1 MTFSSPVGVAV
12 TFGGLLVA
20 ASLLS
25 SAGIA
30 SAEPGDGPL
39 IQTSCSY
46 AQIVAALRVE
56 MPDVATQLDQRPDAQ
71 AKLQGFI
78 ALPVDQRKQRLQE
91 RLDANPQWRAKID
104 EKSGTPEGQE
114 KIQMLGRIAD
124 TCHSY

>member
-1 MTFSSPVGVAV
+1 MTSSSTVGVIA
-12 TFGGLLVA
+12 TFGGLLA
-20 ASLLS
+20 AVSLLS

-39 IQTSCSY
+39 IQTTCSY

-56 MPDVATQLDQRPDAQ
+56 APDLAARLDQRPDAQ
-71 AKLQGFI
+71 AKLQSFI

-91 RLDANPQWRAKID
+91 RLAANPEWRAKID

-124 TCHSY
+124 SCHGY

>member
-1 MTFSSPVGVAV
+1 MTFSALVKVVVA
-12 TFGGLLVA
+12 FGGVLAA
-20 ASLLS
+20 ASPLS

-39 IQTSCSY
+39 IQTTCSY

-56 MPDVATQLDQRPDAQ
+56 APDAAARLDKRPDAQ

-104 EKSGTPEGQE
+104 EKRGTPEGQE

-124 TCHSY
+124 TCHGY